1 MSAPT
6 STDLPELSRRPRI
19 GAGQRPGTVVQLIRF
34 AGVGVLSTLA
44 YSALYLILRSFLGS
58 FAANTLALL
67 ITAVANTAAN
77 RRLTFGVRGNA
88 GLAGDH
94 AVGLLAF
101 GVGLLLTNGSLA
113 VVHWAGV
120 EAHWVEVVVLT
131 VANAVATVLR
141 FILLRLRLRAL
152 PQGRT

>member
-1 MSAPT
+1 MTAS
-6 STDLPELSRRPRI
+6 I
-19 GAGQRPGTVVQLIRF
+19 GTQPLGRTESAGQRGRTLGQLIRF
-34 AGVGVLSTLA
+34 AGVGVISTLA
-44 YSALYLILRSFLGS
+44 YSLIYLLLRTVLSS

-77 RRLTFGVRGNA
+77 RRLTFGVRGNQ

-101 GVGLLLTNGSLA
+101 GVGLALTNGSLA
-113 VVHWAGV
+113 IVHWAGV
-120 EAHWVEVVVLT
+120 QAQWVEVVVLT

-141 FILLRLRLRAL
+141 FIALRLRIR
-152 PQGRT
+152 